1 MNNLLESINHLKQ
14 IVNEAVID
22 KRFLNLGN
30 EIEYKGK
37 ILDEYQGLKLVN
49 IIKSQNNDNNVFYS
63 VYQVD
68 NGQFIIYEIEP
79 TIELDNNKTLKLKSN
94 VQVIKDDFIFRDM
107 ENRDG
112 VKFDD
117 AIMGNLM
124 QF

>member
-1 MNNLLESINHLKQ
+1 MDNLLESINQLKQ

-37 ILDEYQGLKLVN
+37 IPDDYQGLKLVN
-49 IIKSQNNDNNVFYS
+49 VVKSQSKENNNFYAA
-63 VYQVD
+63 YQVD
-68 NGQFIIYEIEP
+68 SGQFIIYEIEP
-79 TIELDNNKTLKLKSN
+79 YIELDNTKTLKLKSN

-112 VKFDD
+112 VRFDD
-117 AIMGNLM
+117 AIMNNLIH
-124 QF
+124 F